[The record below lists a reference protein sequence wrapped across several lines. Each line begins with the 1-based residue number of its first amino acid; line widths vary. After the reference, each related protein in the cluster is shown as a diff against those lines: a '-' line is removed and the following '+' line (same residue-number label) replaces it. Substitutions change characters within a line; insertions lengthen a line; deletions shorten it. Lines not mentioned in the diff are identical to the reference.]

1 MSEQPKMRELIPIL
15 CARITLRRFQEK
27 DLAAFVA
34 YRCDPE
40 VARFQSWSSMEDD
53 EARDF
58 IRLQQRGQFGVPGEW
73 FQIAIAQTDTDALIG
88 DIGVC
93 LKAGNPTCAEIGFT
107 LSRENQGKGFAAEAV
122 TSLVGT
128 IFEHTGVDRLEAV
141 TDTRNVKSTALLR
154 RIGMKLEKTEQ
165 GWFKGS
171 ACSEYTFAILKKDW
185 ISTNAI

>member
-1 MSEQPKMRELIPIL
+1 MSEQPKIGELIPIL
-15 CARITLRRFQEK
+15 CARVTLRRFQEK

-34 YRCDPE
+34 YRCDPD

-58 IRLQQRGQFGVPGEW
+58 IRVQQDAQFGVPGEW
-73 FQIAIAQTDTDALIG
+73 FQIAIAHSDTDALIG

-93 LKAGNPTCAEIGFT
+93 LKADDPTCAEIGFT

-122 TSLVGT
+122 RSLVRT
-128 IFEHTGVDRLEAV
+128 LFEQTGVDRLEAV
-141 TDTRNVKSTALLR
+141 TDTRNVKSIALLH
-154 RIGMKLEKTEQ
+154 RIGMSQEGIQQ

-171 ACSEYTFAILKKDW
+171 ACSEYTYTLLERDW
-185 ISTNAI
+185 LSTKTL